1 MSRGVMSSA
10 NDLEKD
16 LEKSERKLLTVCS
29 EILVCKNKLNLR
41 TGKNK
46 VVKKG
51 KTESC
56 LSRSATH
63 I

>member
-10 NDLEKD
+10 KD
-16 LEKSERKLLTVCS
+16 LEKKKKKKGERKLLTVCN

-56 LSRSATH
+56 LSRSAT
-63 I
+63 

>member
-10 NDLEKD
+10 NDLEKKK
-16 LEKSERKLLTVCS
+16 KSERKLLTVCS

-56 LSRSATH
+56 LSRSAT
-63 I
+63 